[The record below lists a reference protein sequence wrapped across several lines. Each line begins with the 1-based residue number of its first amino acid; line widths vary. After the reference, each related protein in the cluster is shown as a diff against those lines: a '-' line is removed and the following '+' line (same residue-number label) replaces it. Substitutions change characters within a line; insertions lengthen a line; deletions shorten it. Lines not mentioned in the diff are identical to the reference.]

1 MNTRPLIA
9 IATLVLPALAAA
21 QSTCKPS
28 ADKNEAKLLAYFAGP
43 LAFSSVPGVAG
54 LTRGQ
59 VALAG
64 ELALLPS
71 PPSSITRSSGVCG
84 FNKSENTDL
93 APVFPRPRVA
103 LGLGGGFVAEFSYL
117 PPVTVMDAKPHMGG
131 VAFSWTPRVQLP
143 VANAAIVIRA
153 HATFGGV
160 DGPITCPESEL
171 QTTNAAQP
179 CYGTTPSEDTYE
191 PNVRGLEGVF
201 YRKGGRLTWH
211 AGGGVN
217 STASRL
223 LVNFTDSRGFVD
235 NNIVE
240 ITLTRVAL
248 LGGLSFD
255 PTETLALSAQVYSV
269 PSDAT
274 TARLGIAWR
283 VR

>member
-1 MNTRPLIA
+1 MPTRPL
-9 IATLVLPALAAA
+9 LVLATFAFPALAAA

-28 ADKNEAKLLAYFAGP
+28 SNTNEAKLLAYFAGP
-43 LAFSSVPGVAG
+43 LAFSSVPGVAE

-64 ELALLPS
+64 ELAMLPT
-71 PPSSITRSSGVCG
+71 PPGAITRSSGVCG

-93 APVFPRPRVA
+93 APVFPRPRLAV
-103 LGLGGGFVAEFSYL
+103 GLGGGLVAELSFL
-117 PPVTVMDAKPHMGG
+117 PPVEVMDAKAHLGG
-131 VAFSWTPRVQLP
+131 AALSWTPKVTVP
-143 VANAAIVIRA
+143 FVNSAIVVRA
-153 HATFGGV
+153 HSTFGGV
-160 DGPITCPESEL
+160 DGPITCPKSEL
-171 QTTNAAQP
+171 QTTNTAQP
-179 CYGTTPSEDTYE
+179 CYGSTPSNDTYE
-191 PNVRGLEGVF
+191 PNVRGIEGVL
-201 YRKGGRLTWH
+201 YRKGGRVTWH
-211 AGGGVN
+211 AGVGVN

-223 LVNFTDSRGFVD
+223 LVNFTDGRGFVD

-255 PTETLALSAQVYSV
+255 PLETLALSAQVYSV